1 MTIPAKSVMSKDVVT
16 VSLETT
22 VVETA
27 RRMLARGV
35 SAVPVVDAENRPL
48 GVVSEGDLMRHFG
61 MEYQNKRAQWLRM
74 LAEGETYSSEF
85 LAAIGLEQH
94 RVRTI
99 MRTPVISAGEEA
111 SLADMADL
119 MLKHGIK
126 RVLILRDGVLVGVVS
141 RADVLRAVVDNLQ
154 GLLEPT
160 G

>member
-1 MTIPAKSVMSKDVVT
+1 M
-16 VSLETT
+16 
-22 VVETA
+22 
-27 RRMLARGV
+27 
-35 SAVPVVDAENRPL
+35 
-48 GVVSEGDLMRHFG
+48 
-61 MEYQNKRAQWLRM
+61 RM

-126 RVLILRDGVLVGVVS
+126 RVLILRDGVLVDVVS